1 MSENESTV
9 TFSGIRRVGVVGS
22 GAMGAGIAELA
33 AVKGLDVIVA
43 VSRRSSLRYGPERIR
58 ASLDKAVSRGKRT
71 EAERDAALARITFTA
86 DIEDLADRQ
95 FVIEAVAEDE
105 ALKADLFA
113 ALDKTVADPE
123 AILASNTSSIPITKL
138 ARATSRPGRVVGV
151 HFFNPV
157 PVLPLVELIRSV
169 LTEPSTYD
177 RAERFARDVLG
188 KTPVEAADRT
198 GFIVNG
204 LLVPYLL
211 AAIRLVEG
219 GHAEADTVDRGM
231 ELGCSH
237 PMGPLRLADLL
248 GLDIVAS
255 VADAMY
261 EEFKEPLYAPPPLL
275 SRMVEAGLLGRKTG
289 HGFYDYA
296 R

>member
-1 MSENESTV
+1 MSLVDNGV
-9 TFSGIRRVGVVGS
+9 IARVGVVGS

-33 AVKGLDVIVA
+33 AVKGLDVVVA
-43 VSRRSSLRYGPERIR
+43 VSRPASLREGPERIR
-58 ASLDKAVSRGKRT
+58 RSIEKAVSRGKRT
-71 EAERDAALARITFTA
+71 EAERDAALARVRFTTDLA
-86 DIEDLADRQ
+86 DLADRQ

-105 ALKADLFA
+105 ALKTDLFA
-113 ALDKTVADPE
+113 VLDKTVEDPD

-151 HFFNPV
+151 HFFNPA
-157 PVLPLVELIRSV
+157 PVLPLVELIPSV
-169 LTEPSTYD
+169 LTDHSTFE
-177 RAERFARDVLG
+177 RAERFVAGVLG

-211 AAIRLVEG
+211 AAIRLVEA
-219 GHAEADTVDRGM
+219 GHAEPGTVDRGM

-261 EEFKEPLYAPPPLL
+261 EEYKEPLYAPPPLL

-289 HGFYDYA
+289 RGFYDY
-296 R
+296 